1 MHAVDSWKWPIM
13 VAINHVLRCLNLACT
28 LLFPSS
34 TLPARRAPPAAIF
47 EPRVA
52 RKTLTIT
59 NCKIIQRKV
68 FDNGI
73 PLK

>member
-1 MHAVDSWKWPIM
+1 MRAVDSWKLPIT

-34 TLPARRAPPAAIF
+34 TLPARHAPPAAVF
-47 EPRVA
+47 EPCLR
-52 RKTLTIT
+52 RKILTIT
-59 NCKIIQRKV
+59 NCKIIQQKA
-68 FDNGI
+68 FNNGI